1 MKKLYIIA
9 FVIIFGVILYFYYTR
24 PLTKHF
30 YYPFNEKNNSIIK
43 DVYSKGKVS
52 CGGGFCLQID
62 TIIQTNSKYI
72 IKGGPQLRLYNMNL
86 YVQKEKGGKEFEV
99 VLPNRSLVFRN
110 AEYGQLFLDE
120 ITTQL
125 FLNND
130 QSISNHLEEFRNK
143 KE

>member
-9 FVIIFGVILYFYYTR
+9 SILLLAVIFYLYYTR
-24 PLTKHF
+24 PLKKYFH
-30 YYPFNEKNNSIIK
+30 YPFNEKNNEIIK

-52 CGGGFCLQID
+52 CGGGFCLHID
-62 TIIQTNSKYI
+62 TVIQTTSKYI

-86 YVQKEKGGKEFEV
+86 YVESKKGGNEFEII
-99 VLPNRSLVFRN
+99 LPNRSLVFRN
-110 AEYGQLFLDE
+110 NEYEQLFLDE

-130 QSISNHLEEFRNK
+130 QSLLNHLNKLRGK